1 MGDKYSHLTKYDR
14 TTIETLLNTGKSVA
28 YIADYLG
35 VDRSTIYREI
45 KKGTY
50 MHLESSSWIE
60 VKKYSC
66 DLGQAVAD
74 DRKTHLG
81 KSLKVGNDV
90 AFADFIEDKIVNSRY
105 SPSAALAEA
114 SALFDTKISV
124 RTLYRYIDNHV
135 FYLLDSSYLPIKGKK
150 KKKKYNKPVQKRK
163 SVGTSIEKRPAV
175 VSDRNTFGHWEMDTV
190 KGRQGITKGC
200 FLVLTERL
208 TRMEIVR
215 KLSDQGSRSV
225 VEQVNELERL
235 WGDRF
240 KDVFKSIT
248 VDNGVEFSDAS
259 GIETSPDGAHRID
272 CYYCHAYSSYER
284 GSNENNN
291 RLIRRHAPK
300 SSDLDQYDDKKVM
313 YIQDWINDYPRKM
326 FNWRTS
332 RELFA
337 EQLHALGIYDSPI

>member
-1 MGDKYSHLTKYDR
+1 MGKGYKHLTRYDR
-14 TTIETLLNTGKSVA
+14 VTIETLLNTGKSVQ

-35 VDRSTIYREI
+35 VNRSTIYREI

-50 MHLESSSWIE
+50 THLNSEWIE
-60 VKKYSC
+60 TKAYSC

-74 DRKTHLG
+74 EKKTHLG
-81 KSLKVGNDV
+81 KALKVGSDI
-90 AFADFIEDKIVNSRY
+90 AFADFIEDKIINARY

-114 SALFDTKISV
+114 SAKFDTRISV

-135 FYLLDSSYLPIKGKK
+135 FYLLDSSYLPIKGGK
-150 KKKKYNKPVQKRK
+150 KKKKYKRPVQKRK
-163 SVGTSIEKRPAV
+163 SAGTSIEKRPAEI
-175 VSDRNTFGHWEMDTV
+175 SRRDTFGHWEMDTV
-190 KGRQGITKGC
+190 KGKQGKTKGC

-225 VEQVNELERL
+225 VEQINELERL

-240 KDVFKSIT
+240 KDVFKTIT

-259 GIETSPDGAHRID
+259 GIETSPDGTHRID

-300 SSDLDQYDDKKVM
+300 GTDLDMYGDKDVM
-313 YIQDWINDYPRKM
+313 FIQEWINDYPRKI

-332 RELFA
+332 RDLFI
-337 EQLHALGIYDSPI
+337 EQLHSMGIFSCPI

>member
-14 TTIETLLNTGKSVA
+14 ITIETLLNTGKSVA

-74 DRKTHLG
+74 ERKTHLG
-81 KSLKVGNDV
+81 KSLKVGNDI
-90 AFADFIEDKIVNSRY
+90 AFADFIEDKIVNARY

-114 SALFDTKISV
+114 SAKFDTKISV
-124 RTLYRYIDNHV
+124 RTLYRYIDNHI
-135 FYLLDSSYLPIKGKK
+135 FYLLDSSYLPIKGGR
-150 KKKKYNKPVQKRK
+150 KKKKYKKPVQKRMSAGK
-163 SVGTSIEKRPAV
+163 SIEKRKSE
-175 VSDRNTFGHWEMDTV
+175 VSERNTFGHWEMDTV

-215 KLSDQGSRSV
+215 KISDQKSKSV
-225 VEQVNELERL
+225 VEQLDILEKS
-235 WGDRF
+235 WGDSF
-240 KDVFKSIT
+240 KKVFKTIT
-248 VDNGVEFSDAS
+248 VDNGVEFSDAH
-259 GIETSPDGAHRID
+259 GIETSPDGTHRID

-300 SSDLDQYDDKKVM
+300 GTDLDLFNEKDVA
-313 YIQDWINDYPRKM
+313 YIQDWINDYPRKI
-326 FNWRTS
+326 FNWKTS
-332 RELFA
+332 RNMFLH
-337 EQLHALGIYDSPI
+337 QLHTIGMFECPI